1 METIEINTI
10 YVNDDEFVC
19 FDYNPI
25 SNKALIICK
34 NTEIV
39 LPMSQMEFLCTKFLE
54 QHSLRKDGYKEKYE
68 ELVKDYVRV
77 TSNFVSL
84 LANKK

>member
-1 METIEINTI
+1 MENKDNIIELVQGEEVVFGYNPFCNRALIKCRNIEIRLSRN
-10 YVNDDEFVC
+10 EMEWLC
-19 FDYNPI
+19 
-25 SNKALIICK
+25 
-34 NTEIV
+34 E
-39 LPMSQMEFLCTKFLE
+39 EFLR
-54 QHSLRKDGYKEKYE
+54 QHSRKKDEYKEKYE